1 MEGAFIFALEHPFV
15 AATGKQTTE
24 MHTDSRNVD
33 FYLCICRQSHYRLMH
48 DVDMTISVP
57 INARRRTTRSRAD
70 CGRKWR
76 YSVLTSP
83 PLIVSATNIHYSV
96 L

>member
-15 AATGKQTTE
+15 ASTGKQTTE
-24 MHTDSRNVD
+24 MYRDSRNVD
-33 FYLCICRQSHYRLMH
+33 FYLVICRQSHYRLMH

-57 INARRRTTRSRAD
+57 INARQRTTRSRAD